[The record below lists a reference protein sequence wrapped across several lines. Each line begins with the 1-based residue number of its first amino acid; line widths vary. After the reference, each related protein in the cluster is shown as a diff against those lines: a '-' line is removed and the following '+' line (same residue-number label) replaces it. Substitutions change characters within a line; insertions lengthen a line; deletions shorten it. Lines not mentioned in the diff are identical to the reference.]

1 MNSEVE
7 MRQFN
12 SLPRNTNASPNK
24 NDDQLRNSEMDAPS
38 GTTSSRVARGL
49 GQIGKAS
56 GNLVKRVAQGLNP
69 FKLKSVIVGENV
81 DQSKLKPRTHE
92 FIQYKNIHDS

>member
-1 MNSEVE
+1 

-12 SLPRNTNASPNK
+12 SQARGTNASPNK
-24 NDDQLRNSEMDAPS
+24 NDDQQRMSEMDAPS
-38 GTTSSRVARGL
+38 GTGTASSRVARGL
-49 GQIGKAS
+49 GQIGKVS

-69 FKLKSVIVGENV
+69 FKLKNVIVGENV

>member
-24 NDDQLRNSEMDAPS
+24 NDDQVRNSEIDAPS
-38 GTTSSRVARGL
+38 GTGTSSSRVARGL
-49 GQIGKAS
+49 G
-56 GNLVKRVAQGLNP
+56 
-69 FKLKSVIVGENV
+69 
-81 DQSKLKPRTHE
+81 
-92 FIQYKNIHDS
+92 